1 MECLIVSMN
10 SLLKDLA
17 GKSDCSNNYKKK
29 MIYSILSWIIGTYL
43 YLVVLMSL
51 LVVVGMQ

>member
-1 MECLIVSMN
+1 MVLSRMI
-10 SLLKDLA
+10 
-17 GKSDCSNNYKKK
+17 KKK